1 MDHRMEIQHRYSAS
15 ANGERKMLAEQKQ
28 ADGSVG

>member
-1 MDHRMEIQHRYSAS
+1 MEIQHRYSAS
-15 ANGERKMLAEQKQ
+15 ANGERKVPSEQKQ